1 MSHINFETEFEN
13 FGGWQEVR
21 WASQRDIFSFSIFDE
36 IQNFNL
42 DLKYLIEKKS
52 FINFW
57 RRFNAAATLRLGS
70 TQLGLNKHYAAV
82 MINKEMKT
90 TISKFPRS
98 NPDNFYEFLR
108 FEIYSIV
115 KKRLHHMIC
124 LVLVIFFIHFLNISR
139 KKT

>member
-1 MSHINFETEFEN
+1 MSLFFDNQLIN
-13 FGGWQEVR
+13 
-21 WASQRDIFSFSIFDE
+21 S
-36 IQNFNL
+36 
-42 DLKYLIEKKS
+42 LI
-52 FINFW
+52 W
-57 RRFNAAATLRLGS
+57 RRFNAAATPRLGS
-70 TQLGLNKHYAAV
+70 TQLGLDKHYAAV
-82 MINKEMKT
+82 IINNEMK
-90 TISKFPRS
+90 TISKFPWS